1 MILTDYHVQHVLR
14 AYSQQLSVKSRISK
28 EKIAKQIGQRDE
40 VTLSKESRKMLII
53 DKIAEE
59 IVSQLTNGTP
69 RNETAKAILQ
79 RLSQEYGRPLDV
91 ASEDGQGMVFRVLS
105 EKNDGVKEYLAPTEN
120 NLLKKR
126 LYEVTKSFVNEQL
139 I

>member
-28 EKIAKQIGQRDE
+28 EKIAKQMGQRDE

-105 EKNDGVKEYLAPTEN
+105 ENNDGVKEYLAPTEN